1 MVKKILLSLLA
12 LAIIVAGVSLLMH
25 FNSRKVAEDKIDHYI
40 SDYGIPQKEIESE
53 EYPMFNSLSAPTG
66 FTKAVFVKNENN
78 KSNYYIFHYDPSNK
92 KIIFSGVVDGNEV
105 SINDKLIKKLKYQPS
120 DKVLNQE

>member
-1 MVKKILLSLLA
+1 MVKKILLSLIA

-25 FNSRKVAEDKIDHYI
+25 FNSRKAAGDKIDHYI

-53 EYPMFNSLSAPTG
+53 DYPMFNSLSAPKG
-66 FTKAVFVKNENN
+66 FTKAVFVKNENH
-78 KSNYYIFHYDPSNK
+78 KGNYYIFDYDPSNK
-92 KIIFSGVVDGNEV
+92 KITFSGVVDGNEV